1 MVITARFFTTESG
14 QYSGLS
20 GFEVSGHAELEGQ
33 GRDILCAA
41 VSALT
46 QAAVIGLERVV
57 LCPLEVEVDRGYLFC
72 RVKHSSGLRAG
83 SWREAQVILET
94 TYLAL
99 ADIGEQYSER
109 LSLIKVGGE

>member
-1 MVITARFFTTESG
+1 MITARFFTTESE
-14 QYSGLS
+14 QYSGFC
-20 GFEVSGHAELEGQ
+20 GFEVSGHAAFEVQ

-46 QAAVIGLERVV
+46 QAAVIGLEQVV
-57 LCPLEVEVDRGYLFC
+57 RCPLEVEVDRGYLFC
-72 RVKHSSGLRAG
+72 RVKHSLGLQAG
-83 SWREAQVILET
+83 AWREAQVIFET

-99 ADIGEQYSER
+99 MDIGEQYSER